1 MSNDDLLCILGSQDP
16 KVVQDFC
23 SSKLFDNCKMLMF
36 TPTQLIQ
43 GMISDEDEKF
53 EYSENVKPEGKVENW
68 LNKVEDE
75 MVSSLKKLCKE
86 GIFY

>member
-1 MSNDDLLCILGSQDP
+1 
-16 KVVQDFC
+16 
-23 SSKLFDNCKMLMF
+23 
-36 TPTQLIQ
+36 
-43 GMISDEDEKF
+43 MISDEDEKF

>member
-1 MSNDDLLCILGSQDP
+1 VSNDDLLCILGSQDP

-53 EYSENVKPEGKVENW
+53 E
-68 LNKVEDE
+68 
-75 MVSSLKKLCKE
+75 
-86 GIFY
+86 